1 MFFFPLFFFFGEL
14 MQNNRIAEL
23 SARVKLEILM
33 YMYLQKSF
41 KFFCQLYFNWCTHQ
55 LILLNSV
62 CIQGSIGQHSYQPIL
77 LLINLLVN

>member
-41 KFFCQLYFNWCTHQ
+41 KFFLPTVLYWVHLSTDFTE
-55 LILLNSV
+55 
-62 CIQGSIGQHSYQPIL
+62 
-77 LLINLLVN
+77 